1 LFTHCLHPRRRIETP
16 ADVGRMRRRV
26 QSRTISRKVVEILMS
41 MYLERRMGK
50 PAIMEA
56 YLNNVYWSA
65 PLGRPLLPPALH

>member
-1 LFTHCLHPRRRIETP
+1 MWRW
-16 ADVGRMRRRV
+16 V

-65 PLGRPLLPPALH
+65 SYDALSYPFSPRTQLTVLQHTGHTHDLC